1 MSISVQL
8 GWLCSTGPTGRQHGP
23 AVRSCSCQC
32 HNPATKR
39 LLFPITLVSGSPWL
53 RICSP
58 LCPAPWMSAQ
68 AKTSTA
74 RLRPSFAWGRLC
86 SFRPLGP
93 SQYKGLS
100 QELSGRYFLQLWLQ
114 SHSICPLP
122 TSRLQTL
129 EECIIVL
136 QNALEMNYLA
146 TVYVTWGVLTCF
158 FHGMASLYIVALSTN
173 HEI

>member
-114 SHSICPLP
+114 SHSNLP
-122 TSRLQTL
+122 PAYLSITDIGGMHYRFTKCLRDELPGNGLCHMGSLNLFLSWYGFTL
-129 EECIIVL
+129 HCGSE
-136 QNALEMNYLA
+136 YK
-146 TVYVTWGVLTCF
+146 
-158 FHGMASLYIVALSTN
+158 S
-173 HEI
+173 